1 MTLYRKVLI
10 IIISMILL
18 VTAIVVIGFVSFRQE
33 YKTKIIQ
40 DYILSKNKSYNQFIN
55 IKRNNLEN
63 TIISNAKWTQLNES
77 LSTSYDEWIYDNA
90 AGYLVDEENSEV
102 DYVMV
107 IGNNG
112 YKREIGPKLYK
123 TINRYI

>member
-1 MTLYRKVLI
+1 
-10 IIISMILL
+10 MILL